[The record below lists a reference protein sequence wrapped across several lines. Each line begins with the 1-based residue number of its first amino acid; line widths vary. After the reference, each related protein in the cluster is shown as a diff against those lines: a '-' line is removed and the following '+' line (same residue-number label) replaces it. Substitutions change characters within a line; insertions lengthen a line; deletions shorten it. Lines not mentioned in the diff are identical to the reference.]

1 MTAGKPKSKTGSRGK
16 MQFRHAFYK
25 ITQFLFGFAATLL
38 LAGFFVFLV
47 KVNTAKPP
55 TTIAKIDGIVVLTG
69 ADGGRLTAAA
79 SLLQS
84 GHGERMLISGVN
96 KTVKPAQI
104 QALLGIGDAKFSCCV
119 DLDYQAENTFDNG
132 HETAIWARA
141 LGYERILLVTSAYHM
156 PRAKLELNAASGEV
170 SIIAYPVRANQGAS
184 TWRKTRLLV
193 REYGK
198 LLVSLAREPG
208 ARKGHKP
215 LLENPTPIEQAKQVD
230 LKPKEQHQSK
240 E

>member
-1 MTAGKPKSKTGSRGK
+1 MISSLETKTVAGGK
-16 MQFRHAFYK
+16 MRLRHAFYK
-25 ITQFLFGFAATLL
+25 IAQFLFGFAATLL

-55 TTIAKIDGIVVLTG
+55 TTIAKVDGIVVLTG
-69 ADGGRLTAAA
+69 ADGRRLTVAAA
-79 SLLQS
+79 LLQS

-132 HETAIWARA
+132 RETAVWARA
-141 LGYERILLVTSAYHM
+141 LGYEKILLVTSAYHM
-156 PRAKLELNAASGEV
+156 PRARLEINAASGEV
-170 SIIAYPVRANQGAS
+170 NIIAYPVRTKPDAS
-184 TWRKTRLLV
+184 RWRQTRLLL

-208 ARKGHKP
+208 IRRGHKP
-215 LLENPTPIEQAKQVD
+215 LIANPAPIEQAKQVEQ
-230 LKPKEQHQSK
+230 KPKEQHQSK

>member
-1 MTAGKPKSKTGSRGK
+1 MTTRNLKTKTGSKHKMRLGRGV
-16 MQFRHAFYK
+16 YK
-25 ITQFLFGFAATLL
+25 IAQFLFGFAATLL

-47 KVNTAKPP
+47 LVNTAKPP

-69 ADGGRLTAAA
+69 SDGSRLMAAA

-104 QALLGIGDAKFSCCV
+104 QALLGIGDAKFACCV

-141 LGYERILLVTSAYHM
+141 LGYENILLVTSAYHM
-156 PRAKLELNAASGEV
+156 PRAKLEINAASGEV
-170 SIIAYPVRANQGAS
+170 SIIAYPVRAKTKTS
-184 TWRKTRLLV
+184 IWRKTRLLI

-215 LLENPTPIEQAKQVD
+215 LSANLAPIESTRQNNQT
-230 LKPKEQHQSK
+230 PKE
-240 E
+240 